1 MLKSKTKPPQDLP
14 LDEFTQFNKDIFY
27 DAAIPPDEYTP
38 VRNAATQHIT
48 PAELTTTLTHH
59 FKADKSSGL
68 SSLPPQLLKHLGPR
82 GIGCVADLLNQ
93 SAIDQLPPLA
103 WRTSKVTPLFKGKG
117 DATLPENYRSIAVA
131 PPLSKL
137 FMSVINR
144 RLTTTANE
152 LNVHAPTQAGFR
164 AHHSTIE

>member
-1 MLKSKTKPPQDLP
+1 M
-14 LDEFTQFNKDIFY
+14 
-27 DAAIPPDEYTP
+27 A
-38 VRNAATQHIT
+38 NAVTHHIT
-48 PAELTTTLTHH
+48 PAKLTTTLTHH

-68 SSLPPQLLKHLGPR
+68 SKLPLQLLKHLGPR
-82 GIGCVADLLNQ
+82 GVSCVADLLNQ

-103 WRTSKVTPLFKGKG
+103 WGTSKVRPLFKGKG

-144 RLTTTANE
+144 RLTTTADE
-152 LNVHAPTQAGFR
+152 LHLHAPTQAGFR

>member
-1 MLKSKTKPPQDLP
+1 M
-14 LDEFTQFNKDIFY
+14 FTQFNKDIFY
-27 DAAIPPDEYTP
+27 DASIPPDVYIL
-38 VRNAATQHIT
+38 VANAATHHIT
-48 PAELTTTLTHH
+48 PAELTSTLTQH

-68 SSLPPQLLKHLGPR
+68 SKLPLQLLKHLGPR
-82 GIGCVADLLNQ
+82 GVSCVADLINH

-103 WRTSKVTPLFKGKG
+103 WRTSKVTSLFKGKG
-117 DATLPENYRSIAVA
+117 DASLPENYRSIAVA

-144 RLTTTANE
+144 RLTTTADE
-152 LNVHAPTQAGFR
+152 LNLHAPTQAGFR